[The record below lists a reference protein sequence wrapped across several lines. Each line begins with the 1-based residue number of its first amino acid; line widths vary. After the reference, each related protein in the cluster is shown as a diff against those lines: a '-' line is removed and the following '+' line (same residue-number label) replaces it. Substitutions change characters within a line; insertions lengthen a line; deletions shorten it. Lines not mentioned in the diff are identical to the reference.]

1 MQKQVYLDT
10 TFKVKIDAR
19 TFQCQGCGG
28 NNNSE
33 SIRSWNI
40 YWTSWNSTTAKNCH
54 ENIFYTFFFFS
65 KNNLLLYGLVPE
77 FTPEIPSAL
86 NQRVH
91 DLFRF
96 NLGISRQIQLQKV
109 RTETKIFNRQKKSD
123 KKCYFR
129 LRE

>member
-1 MQKQVYLDT
+1 MKHLLDFLELNKT
-10 TFKVKIDAR
+10 ATKI
-19 TFQCQGCGG
+19 
-28 NNNSE
+28 
-33 SIRSWNI
+33 
-40 YWTSWNSTTAKNCH
+40 
-54 ENIFYTFFFFS
+54 FFIFFS

-123 KKCYFR
+123 KKCFFR
-129 LRE
+129 LRELLAAQRSEAAARCWWRSSTSRFVLQKNQNSDLVLK

>member
-1 MQKQVYLDT
+1 MKHLLNFLELNKT
-10 TFKVKIDAR
+10 ATKIFF
-19 TFQCQGCGG
+19 TL
-28 NNNSE
+28 S
-33 SIRSWNI
+33 
-40 YWTSWNSTTAKNCH
+40 
-54 ENIFYTFFFFS
+54 FFFS

-109 RTETKIFNRQKKSD
+109 RTETKIFDRQKKIRQ
-123 KKCYFR
+123 KMLF
-129 LRE
+129 